1 MIDRASLA
9 QVQSLTP
16 QQKANLIYSQAQN
29 EMRASLWKAALAS
42 GDDTKGGSD
51 SFSSLGG
58 LGSKGDQ
65 FGLDNLL
72 QLLSDSGVST
82 PAAASL
88 GPSGQCGAN
97 GGAVKAMEQAAAAA
111 PALEPVTSSPIEGAI
126 ANLGP
131 NAVHQGAL
139 QSASERTG
147 MPPSALAAIV
157 DAEAARGP
165 GGGWNPYSRNSRS
178 SAAGLGQFLSGTW
191 VGMAQQSGT
200 WLNAQAR
207 ANGWLNE
214 DGKVKSEAKS
224 ALLALRYDARAS
236 IETTADYAR
245 DNINRLRRNGVA
257 VADDVKSIASAA
269 YLGHHLG
276 PQDALD
282 FYRGGLSSGRARVL
296 LNAQIGASRASE
308 HIANAG
314 DASSAHRNWL
324 TSYIG
329 NKVRPERYAVL
340 ETAKNAG

>member
-9 QVQSLTP
+9 QVQSLNP
-16 QQKANLIYSQAQN
+16 QQKANLIYSQAQS

-42 GDDTKGGSD
+42 GDGDKGGGD

-58 LGSKGDQ
+58 MGGKADQ

-82 PAAASL
+82 PAAASM
-88 GPSGQCGAN
+88 GPAGQCGAN
-97 GGAVKAMEQAAAAA
+97 GGAVKAMEQAAAAIV
-111 PALEPVTSSPIEGAI
+111 EPVTSSPIEGAI

-147 MPPSALAAIV
+147 MPASALAAIV

-165 GGGWNPYSRNSRS
+165 GGAWNPYSRNSRS

-207 ANGWLNE
+207 SNGWLSE

-245 DNINRLRRNGVA
+245 DNISRLRRNGVA

-282 FYRGGLSSGRARVL
+282 FYRGGLPSGRARTL

-308 HIANAG
+308 QIASAG
-314 DASSAHRNWL
+314 DATAAHRNWL